1 MLDLKFS
8 SRVIWVVLSHP
19 LLGSCKAMLSFS
31 SLRACRL
38 TTRPSAEVP
47 LNTTEQ
53 MSYELLQEFRGDK
66 TVISNT
72 GGARRKSWILV
83 GYSSLP
89 VRRTATRT

>member
-1 MLDLKFS
+1 MILN
-8 SRVIWVVLSHP
+8 
-19 LLGSCKAMLSFS
+19 AS
-31 SLRACRL
+31 SLRACGL
-38 TTRPSAEVP
+38 VTRPSAEVP

-53 MSYELLQEFRGDK
+53 MSYELLQEIRGDK

-89 VRRTATRT
+89 VRRTAARTGRHYQGLLHTTAWP